1 MAIWAKSEA
10 IENIVQLK
18 ATGIIVVFTNGCFDI
33 IHKGHT
39 TYLKEARELG
49 GFLIIG
55 LNSDKS
61 VQHLKGPE
69 RPLNPEEERGEALLA
84 LDYVD
89 AVVIFNEE
97 TPKKLISE
105 LLPNILVKGCDYQK
119 DEIAGCNEVEAN
131 GGKVIILPF
140 LEGYSTTKILENM
153 GKRS

>member
-1 MAIWAKSEA
+1 MAIWTKFEA
-10 IENIVQLK
+10 IENITRLK
-18 ATGIIVVFTNGCFDI
+18 ATGLIVVFTNGCFDI

-55 LNSDKS
+55 LNSDES
-61 VQHLKGPE
+61 VQKLKGPE

-97 TPKKLISE
+97 TPKELISE
-105 LLPNILVKGCDYQK
+105 VLPNILVKGGDYQK
-119 DEIAGCNEVEAN
+119 DEVAGGNEVEAN